1 MCIHDSTLINHQ
13 YKGASSLVLRVIS
26 GLSCAQE
33 FNKFNSNKKSQFIFW
48 INFVNFEIGFYM
60 KISDILSPDVIE
72 VNLDVKDKTDSL
84 KKVIDL
90 AAHSNKI
97 LDLQKV
103 TDTIFERE
111 KLVSTGVGK
120 GFAIPHGKTDA
131 ISDIVAA
138 FITTKNPI
146 DFDSIDGEP
155 VRFIFLLVG
164 KETLLNT
171 HIKLLSRISRLMN
184 KDEFRAKLLTAKTK
198 EEVMKMF
205 KDEEKNY
212 FDI

>member
-1 MCIHDSTLINHQ
+1 
-13 YKGASSLVLRVIS
+13 
-26 GLSCAQE
+26 
-33 FNKFNSNKKSQFIFW
+33 
-48 INFVNFEIGFYM
+48 M
-60 KISDILSPDVIE
+60 KISDILSTDVIQA
-72 VNLDVKDKTDSL
+72 NLEVKDKDDSL
-84 KKVIDL
+84 NKIIDL
-90 AAHSNKI
+90 AAHSGKI
-97 LDLQKV
+97 LDIKKV
-103 TDTIFERE
+103 TETIFERE

-138 FITTKNPI
+138 FVITKNPI

-184 KDEFRAKLLTAKTK
+184 KDEFREKLLQAATR
-198 EEVMKMF
+198 EEVLKIF
-205 KDEEKNY
+205 KDEEQNY

>member
-1 MCIHDSTLINHQ
+1 
-13 YKGASSLVLRVIS
+13 
-26 GLSCAQE
+26 
-33 FNKFNSNKKSQFIFW
+33 
-48 INFVNFEIGFYM
+48 M
-60 KISDILSPDVIE
+60 KISDILNPDVVE
-72 VNLDVKDKTDSL
+72 VNLDVKDKDDSL
-84 KKVIDL
+84 KKIIAL
-90 AAHSNKI
+90 AANSKKI
-97 LDLQKV
+97 LDLNKV
-103 TDTIFERE
+103 SETIMERE

-138 FITTKNPI
+138 FVITKTPI

-184 KDEFRAKLLTAKTK
+184 KDEFRAKLLGAKSK
-198 EEVMKMF
+198 EEVLKIF
-205 KDEEKNY
+205 KDEEQNY

>member
-1 MCIHDSTLINHQ
+1 
-13 YKGASSLVLRVIS
+13 
-26 GLSCAQE
+26 
-33 FNKFNSNKKSQFIFW
+33 
-48 INFVNFEIGFYM
+48 M
-60 KISDILSPDVIE
+60 KISDILSADVIE
-72 VNLDVKDKTDSL
+72 VNMDAADKDDAL
-84 KKVIDL
+84 KKIIDL
-90 AAHSNKI
+90 AANSKKI
-97 LDLQKV
+97 LDINKV
-103 TDTIFERE
+103 SETIYERE

-138 FITTKNPI
+138 FVITKEPI

-184 KDEFRAKLLTAKTK
+184 KDEFREKLLGAKTS
-198 EEVMKMF
+198 EEVLNIF